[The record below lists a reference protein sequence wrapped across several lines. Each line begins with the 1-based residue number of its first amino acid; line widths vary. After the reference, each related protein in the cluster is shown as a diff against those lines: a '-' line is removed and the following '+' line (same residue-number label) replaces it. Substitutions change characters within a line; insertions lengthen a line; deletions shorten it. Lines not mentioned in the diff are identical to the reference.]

1 MRPSLENE
9 TLSKILK
16 AARNVFSKEGFNGA
30 RVDEIAKQANVNK
43 AMIYY
48 HFKSKEDLYDSVVD
62 SIFFKDSLI
71 VLDNSQEKDPFINLE
86 KLIRLFFDNMETN
99 KVERCSII
107 AREMVSR
114 SDIFIKMRDK
124 YWIPNFHL
132 INDLLNKGKEDGFF
146 NFESPSEL
154 ITFTIQSH
162 IIFYKINEVAYH
174 DSDIF
179 DIMYPENNQ
188 ERMIEYILSILK
200 KMLYKD

>member
-1 MRPSLENE
+1 MKPSSENE
-9 TLSKILK
+9 TLLKILK

-30 RVDEIAKQANVNK
+30 RVDEIAKQANINK

-48 HFKSKEDLYDSVVD
+48 YFKSKEELYDSVVD
-62 SIFFKDSLI
+62 SIFSKDSLKI
-71 VLDNSQEKDPFINLE
+71 INNSEENDPFLKLE
-86 KLIRLFFDNMETN
+86 KLIRLFFDKMESN

-114 SDIFIKMRDK
+114 SDVFLRMRDK
-124 YWIPNFHL
+124 YWIPDFHL
-132 INDLLNKGKEDGFF
+132 INDLLIKGKKDGIFH
-146 NFESPSEL
+146 FESPSEL

-162 IIFYKINEVAYH
+162 IIFYKINEVTYF

-179 DIMYPENNQ
+179 ELLYPENNQ

>member
-1 MRPSLENE
+1 MKPSLENE

-16 AARNVFSKEGFNGA
+16 AAKNVFSKEGFDGA

-62 SIFFKDSLI
+62 SIFLKDSLEI
-71 VLDNSQEKDPFINLE
+71 INSSEEKDPFLKLE
-86 KLIRLFFDNMETN
+86 KIIRLFFDNMEIN

-124 YWIPNFHL
+124 YWIPDFHL

-146 NFESPSEL
+146 KFESPSEL

-162 IIFYKINEVAYH
+162 IIFYKINEVTYYE
-174 DSDIF
+174 SDIF
-179 DIMYPENNQ
+179 ELLYPENNQ
-188 ERMIEYILSILK
+188 ERMIGYILSILK
-200 KMLYKD
+200 KLLYKD

>member
-1 MRPSLENE
+1 MKPSLENE

-16 AARNVFSKEGFNGA
+16 AARSVFSKEGFNGA

-48 HFKSKEDLYDSVVD
+48 HFKSKEELYDSVVD
-62 SIFFKDSLI
+62 SIFSKDSLE
-71 VLDNSQEKDPFINLE
+71 VLNNSEEKDPFIKLE
-86 KLIRLFFDNMETN
+86 KLIRLFFDKMESN

-114 SDIFIKMRDK
+114 SDVFVKMRDK
-124 YWIPNFHL
+124 YWIPDFHL
-132 INDLLNKGKEDGFF
+132 INDLLINGKAEGFF
-146 NFESPSEL
+146 AFESPSEL

-162 IIFYKINEVAYH
+162 IIFYKINEVTYY

-179 DIMYPENNQ
+179 DLLYPENNQ
-188 ERMIEYILSILK
+188 ERMIKYILSILK
-200 KMLYKD
+200 QMLYKN

>member
-1 MRPSLENE
+1 MKPSLENE

-16 AARNVFSKEGFNGA
+16 AAKNVFSKEGFDGA

-62 SIFFKDSLI
+62 SIFSKDSLEI
-71 VLDNSQEKDPFINLE
+71 INSSEEKDPFLKLE

-99 KVERCSII
+99 KAERCSII
-107 AREMVSR
+107 ARELVSR

-124 YWIPNFHL
+124 YWIPDFHL

-162 IIFYKINEVAYH
+162 IIFYKINEVTYYE
-174 DSDIF
+174 SDIF
-179 DIMYPENNQ
+179 ELLYPDNNQ
-188 ERMIEYILSILK
+188 ERMIGYILSILK
-200 KMLYKD
+200 KLLYKD

>member
-1 MRPSLENE
+1 MKPSLENE

-16 AARNVFSKEGFNGA
+16 AARIVFSKDGFTGA
-30 RVDEIAKQANVNK
+30 RVDEIARQANVNK

-62 SIFFKDSLI
+62 SIFSKDSLNI
-71 VLDNSQEKDPFINLE
+71 FNNTEEKDPFLKLE
-86 KLIRLFFDNMETN
+86 KLIKLFFQKMESN

-114 SDIFIKMRDK
+114 SDILIKIRDK
-124 YWIPNFHL
+124 YWIPDFHL
-132 INDLLNKGKEDGFF
+132 INDIIIKGKEEGYFKY
-146 NFESPSEL
+146 NSPPEL

-162 IIFYKINEVAYH
+162 IIFYKINEVTYS

-179 DIMYPENNQ
+179 DLLYPENNQ
-188 ERMIEYILSILK
+188 ERMIHYLLSLLK
-200 KMLYKD
+200 KILYSE